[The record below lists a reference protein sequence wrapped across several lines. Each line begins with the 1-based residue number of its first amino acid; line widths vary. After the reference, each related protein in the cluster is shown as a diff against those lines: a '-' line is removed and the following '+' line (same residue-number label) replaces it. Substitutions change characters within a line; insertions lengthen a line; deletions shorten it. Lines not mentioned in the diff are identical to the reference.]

1 MTSPFST
8 RATRGLVSFAVAT
21 AVVSSAFVGASSAS
35 AVAVPTLKSAGAIV
49 RAGIPAYPGVL
60 TVGSRGPAVV
70 AVQRGL
76 LRRGYRIPSLN
87 AHTAPYGIDG
97 PETAAAVLLFKKRH
111 PQLGTINGMVGPRT
125 YAALTGYRGPTAAPR
140 PAPKPPVTAPSSS
153 GGLKALRARAPYAWN
168 TPEYAKWYAYNRMHA
183 YGWPVAQM
191 TACLRPMWIGESHWQ
206 YGEITGQYV
215 GIPQTT
221 IGVAN
226 DYGFTEAAYRNTP
239 EVQVEVGLKYIRD
252 RYTTPCAAWKFWKA
266 QGAWQDSQD
275 PTQWW
280 GGWY

>member
-1 MTSPFST
+1 MMTTVTS
-8 RATRGLVSFAVAT
+8 RATRGIVSCAAAV
-21 AVVSSAFVGASSAS
+21 AVVSSALVGASVSSA
-35 AVAVPTLKSAGAIV
+35 AAVPAVRPAGVIV
-49 RAGIPAYPGVL
+49 RAGIPPYPGVL
-60 TVGSRGPAVV
+60 TIGSHGAAVV

-87 AHTAPYGIDG
+87 AHTTPYGSYG

-111 PQLGTINGMVGPRT
+111 PQLGTVNGMVGPRT
-125 YAALTGYRGPTAAPR
+125 YAALTGYRGTTTTPS
-140 PAPKPPVTAPSSS
+140 PAPATPAPSAS

-226 DYGFTEAAYRNTP
+226 DYGFTESAYRNTP

-252 RYTTPCAAWKFWKA
+252 RYSTPCAAWKFWKA